1 MSDYLKELEDEKN
14 KLFEIN
20 PVAYEEIERVWDI
33 DNIIKGYKKGC
44 KDTEDKILKELIKY
58 FKDITKDLG
67 FEEKDYALSTKE
79 IINAVKNWKDLNEEE
94 LSGDKK
100 FFKDLTTE
108 EKTRIEIVNGE
119 KK

>member
-44 KDTEDKILKELIKY
+44 KDTEDKIRTKLVLLMSKHYQSNKVNEFGETEFIDMTSINEFCNDIYDYIKELSS
-58 FKDITKDLG
+58 
-67 FEEKDYALSTKE
+67 EVKE
-79 IINAVKNWKDLNEEE
+79 
-94 LSGDKK
+94 
-100 FFKDLTTE
+100 
-108 EKTRIEIVNGE
+108 
-119 KK
+119 